1 MTSVSVLSSVGRT
14 SVSKTGCRGFES
26 FRARFIKRGIMNDTV
41 NNIKTYLKSVRLEWS
56 KITWPEKK
64 QVISETIAVVAIV
77 FLFTVAV
84 YLIDIIFK
92 TILGVIPT
100 V

>member
-1 MTSVSVLSSVGRT
+1 
-14 SVSKTGCRGFES
+14 
-26 FRARFIKRGIMNDTV
+26 MNDTV
-41 NNIKTYLKSVRLEWS
+41 NNIKSYLKSVRLEWS

>member
-1 MTSVSVLSSVGRT
+1 
-14 SVSKTGCRGFES
+14 
-26 FRARFIKRGIMNDTV
+26 MNDTV
-41 NNIKTYLKSVRLEWS
+41 NGIKTYLKSVRLEWA
-56 KITWPEKK
+56 KITWPERR
-64 QVISETIAVVAIV
+64 QVISETIAVVAII

-84 YLIDIIFK
+84 YIIDIIFK